1 MKLIDGKYK
10 IFSENGTNKIN
21 LELDKL
27 IKQVQEDGAGEI
39 ILTSIDNEGK
49 EMDLILSYIRK

>member
-1 MKLIDGKYK
+1 MENIKY
-10 IFSENGTNKIN
+10 FWNGTNKIN

-39 ILTSIDNEGK
+39 ILTSIDIEGK
-49 EMDLILSYIRK
+49 RNGFDLDYIRKWWGG